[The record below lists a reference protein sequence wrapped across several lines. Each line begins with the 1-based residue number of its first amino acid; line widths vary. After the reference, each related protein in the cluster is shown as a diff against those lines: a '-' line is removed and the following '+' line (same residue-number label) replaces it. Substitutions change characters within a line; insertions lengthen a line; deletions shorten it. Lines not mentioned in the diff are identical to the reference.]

1 MDISRE
7 TVVVVLAVA
16 ALAPLLADFP
26 SRVRV
31 PIVVTEILAGII
43 VGPQVLDLAQPDV
56 VLDTLSD
63 FGLAFLFF
71 MAGMEIEP
79 ETVRGRTAKL
89 AGAGWLVSL
98 ILGMAFAAALYA
110 GDVIGAPVLVG
121 LALTTTALGAL
132 VPILRDA
139 DLTEH
144 PFGRVVLAT
153 GAAGEFCPIV
163 ALSIVLAVASGEPW
177 RTVLLIVFAVIVV
190 GAGLLTTRA
199 RPARVVRLIE
209 ATMHSSGQLA
219 LRLALLL
226 LGGLV
231 AIAGSLGLDVVLG
244 AFAAGFIIGLI
255 TRTPSARD
263 FRVKLDAVG
272 YGFLIPIFFITTGLG
287 FDLDSLIDDPGS
299 MLLVPFFALLFL
311 LARGLPAYLLA
322 RAELPRRERT
332 ALGFMAAS
340 ALPLVVAITEIAT
353 ADGTLAEDDA
363 AALVGAAMLS
373 LLLFPLV
380 GTALVRR

>member
-1 MDISRE
+1 M
-7 TVVVVLAVA
+7 VVLAVA
-16 ALAPLLADFP
+16 ALAPLLADLP

-31 PIVVTEILAGII
+31 PVVVTEILVGII
-43 VGPQVLDLAQPDV
+43 VGPQVLDLAHPDA

-79 ETVRGRTAKL
+79 EALRGRAAKL

-98 ILGMAFAAALYA
+98 ILGLAFAAALYA

-139 DLTEH
+139 GLTEH
-144 PFGRVVLAT
+144 RFGRFILAT

-163 ALSIVLAVASGEPW
+163 ALSVVLAIASGDPW
-177 RTVLLIVFAVIVV
+177 RSALLLVFAVIAVA
-190 GAGLLTTRA
+190 AGLLTTRA
-199 RPARVVRLIE
+199 RPERVVRLID

-226 LGGLV
+226 LGALV
-231 AIAGSLGLDVVLG
+231 AVAGSLGLDVVLG
-244 AFAAGFIIGLI
+244 AFAAGFIVGLI
-255 TRTPSARD
+255 TRAPSARD
-263 FRVKLDAVG
+263 FRVKLDGVG
-272 YGFLIPIFFITTGLG
+272 YGFLIPIFFISTGLE
-287 FDLDSLIDDPGS
+287 FDLDSLLDDPGS
-299 MLLVPFFALLFL
+299 LLLVPFFASLFL

-322 RAELPRRERT
+322 RADLPRRERT
-332 ALGFMAAS
+332 ALAVMTAS

-353 ADGTLAEDDA
+353 ENGTLAEDDA

-373 LLLFPLV
+373 LLLFPLI
-380 GTALVRR
+380 GTALVRRSPADR